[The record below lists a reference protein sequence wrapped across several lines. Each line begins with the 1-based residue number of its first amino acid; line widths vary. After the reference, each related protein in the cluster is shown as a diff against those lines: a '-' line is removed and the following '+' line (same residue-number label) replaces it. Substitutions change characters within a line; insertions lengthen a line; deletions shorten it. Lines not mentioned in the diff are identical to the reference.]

1 MEIVKYKLEQDSKGY
16 TLVVYVEQP
25 NSEFSQEL
33 GKNFEMK
40 PLFREEVKLILNE
53 HFPNVKVMSVK
64 IVVGAL
70 LLGSFPVG
78 ALVTKAAETQS
89 TSQISNIPYMT
100 YTVKSGDT
108 LYKIASSNGISVEQI
123 RQLNN
128 LTGNTIFVGKTLLLP
143 FVQYTV
149 TSGDTLSNIARKFSS
164 TVDSIKVKNN
174 LITNTILIG
183 QRLLVPVINK
193 SVPVTTESAPIT
205 QEPVITAPTFNNYTV
220 VAGDTLYAIAK
231 RFNTSVDE
239 IKRINNL
246 ASNTLSIGQ
255 LLKIPVPTQV
265 TVPVPPPIEPV
276 SPPNTSVQ
284 FKEYIVIPGDTLS
297 VVARKYNSTVS
308 GIKAKNNLTTDM
320 IYIGQKLLIPISSEP
335 IVAKDITPPD
345 IPISQFNQM
354 VNGGNVLAY
363 LISGTTEAKAK
374 VSITLVDNANHTVT
388 TNLTADENGL
398 FSTNIDLSSLQD
410 GKVVLSILAQDEV
423 GNKGLANIANLTKD
437 TIGPGTIQ
445 LSDFPTINQTN
456 VNSYPITGKT
466 EPNSTVDLTIT
477 SATNSITA
485 NVQTD
490 ENGLFTANIDL
501 STLQDGIVTVSA
513 LATDNSNNKSL
524 ASTTIIT
531 KDTIGPGTIQLSDFP
546 TINQTNVNSY
556 PITGKTEPNC
566 TVDLTITSA
575 TDSIKATVQADAN
588 GNFSIPLDL
597 RTLSDGELMIQAVS
611 TDQYDNRGTTTQN
624 SFTKDTLVNPV
635 TSLLLENNGKINN
648 EIAATFNIS
657 GTTEEDGGIVTMEI
671 TDGVNTIKEDAIVLT
686 SSFDRQIDLSS
697 LNDGALLVK
706 ITHRD
711 GVGNISDVTTATI
724 QKDTI
729 VNDPVVF
736 TSKVQKT
743 TTGFI
748 YKLIGQ
754 GEPFS
759 TVAVTVMGQ
768 TGTQEVRRTVTTDG
782 DGRFELDVDISVIG
796 NSKPFVTI
804 SQLDSFRNTS
814 KTAIVGITSYVVGS
828 GDSLWGIANR
838 FNTSVDK
845 ITALNGLTS
854 TNLRIGQEL
863 ILPSV
868 AGISSPIINEQQ
880 FFNMGYLYFG
890 NSQTYIESVR
900 HAENTINVVSPSYFD
915 LNSNGTLKL
924 TTQFDRQFIATM
936 QSAGLRVV
944 PFLSNHWDRA
954 TGEMA
959 LNNREQLSNQ
969 IAETIRLYNLDGVN
983 IDIENVTEEYRDEYT
998 DFVRLLNEKIPE
1010 NKEVSVAVAANPN
1023 GWMNG
1028 WHGSYDY
1035 AELAKYSDYLMI
1047 MAYDESYFG
1056 SDPGPIASISFV
1068 EQSIQ
1073 YALTRGVAENQI
1085 VVGVGHYGRY
1095 WKEGSATG
1103 GDGISNNQIQSALN
1117 MYNGTISYDEATQS
1131 AKAIFTINK
1140 GDPTMTINGK
1150 VLTEGTYTI
1159 WFENSTAIKAKID
1172 LVHQYGVKGLGNWSL
1187 GQDNPEIWKDISS
1200 WLNPETTEVDGNVNP

>member
-1 MEIVKYKLEQDSKGY
+1 MEIVKYKLELDSKGY
-16 TLVVYVEQP
+16 SLVVYVELP

-33 GKNFEMK
+33 GNNFEMK
-40 PLFREEVKLILNE
+40 PLFREEIKQIINE

-89 TSQISNIPYMT
+89 ASQISSIPYIT

-108 LYKIASSNGISVEQI
+108 LYKIATTNGLSVEQVK
-123 RQLNN
+123 QLNN

-149 TSGDTLSNIARKFSS
+149 IPGDTLSNIAKRFSS

-174 LITNTILIG
+174 LITNTIYIG
-183 QRLLVPVINK
+183 QRLIVPVINQ
-193 SVPVTTESAPIT
+193 SVPVTTEPAPIT
-205 QEPVITAPTFNNYTV
+205 QEPVITSPTFNNYTV

-276 SPPNTSVQ
+276 SPPDTTVQ
-284 FKEYIVIPGDTLS
+284 FKEYIVLPGDTLS
-297 VVARKYNSTVS
+297 VIAKKYNSTVS
-308 GIKAKNNLTTDM
+308 GIKAKNNLTTDL
-320 IYIGQKLLIPISSEP
+320 IYIGQKLLIPITSEP
-335 IVAKDITPPD
+335 IVAKDTSPPN
-345 IPISQFNQM
+345 IPIAQFAQI
-354 VNGGNVLAY
+354 VNGGNVSAY
-363 LISGTTEAKAK
+363 LISGTTEAKAR
-374 VSITLVDNANHTVT
+374 VSITLVDSANHTVT
-388 TNLTADENGL
+388 TNLTADEFGR
-398 FSTNIDLSSLQD
+398 FSTNIDMSSLQD
-410 GKVVLSILAQDEV
+410 GNVLLSVLAQDEA
-423 GNKGLANIANLTKD
+423 GNKSLDNTANLTKD

-466 EPNSTVDLTIT
+466 EPNSSVDLTIS
-477 SATNSITA
+477 SATDAITA

-490 ENGLFTANIDL
+490 ENGLFTTNIDL
-501 STLQDGIVTVSA
+501 STLQDGIVTVSS

-524 ASTTIIT
+524 ASTANLT
-531 KDTIGPGTIQLSDFP
+531 KDTIGPASIQLANFP

-556 PITGKTEPNC
+556 PINGKTEPNC
-566 TVDLTITSA
+566 FVDLTITSA

-597 RTLSDGELMIQAVS
+597 RILSDGELIIQAVPR
-611 TDQYDNRGTTTQN
+611 DQNDNRGTTTQN
-624 SFTKDTLVNPV
+624 SLTKDTLVNPV
-635 TSLLLENNGKINN
+635 TSVLLENTGNINI

-657 GTTEEDGGIVTMEI
+657 GTTAEDGGIVTLEI
-671 TDGVNTIKEDAIVLT
+671 TDGVNTIKEDAIVLN

-697 LNDGALLVK
+697 LNDGSLSVK
-706 ITHRD
+706 ITHKD
-711 GVGNISDVTTATI
+711 AAGNISDVTTATI

-736 TSKVQKT
+736 TSKIEKT
-743 TTGFI
+743 TTGSI
-748 YKLIGQ
+748 YKIIGQ

-768 TGTQEVRRTVTTDG
+768 TGTQEVRRTVTTDA

-796 NSKPFVTI
+796 NNKPFVTI
-804 SQLDSFRNTS
+804 SQLDTFRNTS
-814 KTAIVGITSYVVGS
+814 KTTIIGITSYVVGS
-828 GDSLWGIANR
+828 GDSLWGISNR

-845 ITALNGLTS
+845 LMALNGLTS
-854 TNLRIGQEL
+854 TTLRIGQEL

-890 NSQTYIESVR
+890 NSQTYLESVR

-924 TTQFDRQFIATM
+924 TD
-936 QSAGLRVV
+936 
-944 PFLSNHWDRA
+944 
-954 TGEMA
+954 
-959 LNNREQLSNQ
+959 
-969 IAETIRLYNLDGVN
+969 TI
-983 IDIENVTEEYRDEYT
+983 
-998 DFVRLLNEKIPE
+998 
-1010 NKEVSVAVAANPN
+1010 
-1023 GWMNG
+1023 
-1028 WHGSYDY
+1028 
-1035 AELAKYSDYLMI
+1035 
-1047 MAYDESYFG
+1047 
-1056 SDPGPIASISFV
+1056 
-1068 EQSIQ
+1068 
-1073 YALTRGVAENQI
+1073 
-1085 VVGVGHYGRY
+1085 
-1095 WKEGSATG
+1095 
-1103 GDGISNNQIQSALN
+1103 
-1117 MYNGTISYDEATQS
+1117 
-1131 AKAIFTINK
+1131 
-1140 GDPTMTINGK
+1140 
-1150 VLTEGTYTI
+1150 
-1159 WFENSTAIKAKID
+1159 
-1172 LVHQYGVKGLGNWSL
+1172 
-1187 GQDNPEIWKDISS
+1187 
-1200 WLNPETTEVDGNVNP
+1200 